1 MLIGKSIFLPTPF
14 ESLKMHHLIKE
25 KLPHHLAIIMDG
37 NGRWAEKRSLDRVE
51 GHRQGAESVRRIVRA
66 SREIEISYLTLF
78 AFSSENWSR
87 PRLEVDALMFLLRN
101 YLETEL
107 QEMLENHIRLMAIG
121 DLARLP
127 QEVQTALQETVK
139 KTAQGRGMTLTL
151 ALSYGG
157 RDDILQAVRRIMS
170 HSRDGNLKPE
180 EIQEELFSKYLWSH
194 NLPDPDLLI
203 RTSGEMRISNFF
215 LWQLA
220 YTEIYFTPTLWP
232 DFTREEFVQALLS
245 YQNRERRFGLTSE
258 QVRVEG
264 G

>member
-1 MLIGKSIFLPTPF
+1 MNR
-14 ESLKMHHLIKE
+14 LIKE
-25 KLPHHLAIIMDG
+25 KLPNHLAVIMDG

-51 GHRQGAESVRRIVRA
+51 GHRRGAESVRNIVRT
-66 SREIEISYLTLF
+66 SREVGISYLTLF

-87 PRLEVDALMFLLRN
+87 PRLEIDALMLLLKN

-107 QEMLENHIRLMAIG
+107 QEMLDNNIRLMAIG
-121 DLARLP
+121 DLIRLP
-127 QEVQTALQETVK
+127 KEVQTVLQEIMK
-139 KTAQGRGMTLTL
+139 KTAQNKGMALTL

-170 HSRDGNLKPE
+170 HCGDGNLKSE
-180 EIQEELFSKYLWSH
+180 EITEDLFSRYLWSH

-220 YTEIYFTPTLWP
+220 YTEVYFTPTLWP
-232 DFTREEFVQALLS
+232 DFTQEEFIQALLS

-258 QVRVEG
+258 QIRVG
-264 G
+264 SG

>member
-1 MLIGKSIFLPTPF
+1 MN
-14 ESLKMHHLIKE
+14 SLLKD

-37 NGRWAEKRSLDRVE
+37 NGRWAAKQSLHRVA
-51 GHRQGAESVRRIVRA
+51 GHQKGAESVRAIVRA
-66 SREIEISYLTLF
+66 SREIGIPYLTLF

-87 PRLEVDALMFLLRN
+87 PRPEVDALMVLLRN

-107 QEMLENHIRLMAIG
+107 EEMLDNGIRLMAIG
-121 DLARLP
+121 DLGRLP
-127 QEVQTALQETVK
+127 KEVLAQLQESMK
-139 KTAQGRGMTLTL
+139 KTAPGEDMVLTL

-157 RDDILQAVRRIMS
+157 RDDILQATRRIMA
-170 HSRDGNLKPE
+170 HCQDGVLSPR
-180 EIQEELFSKYLWSH
+180 EINETLFSKYLWSA

-220 YTEIYFTPTLWP
+220 YTEIYVTSTLWP
-232 DFTREEFVQALLS
+232 DFSKEELIQALLS

-258 QVRVEG
+258 QINAGNE
-264 G
+264 